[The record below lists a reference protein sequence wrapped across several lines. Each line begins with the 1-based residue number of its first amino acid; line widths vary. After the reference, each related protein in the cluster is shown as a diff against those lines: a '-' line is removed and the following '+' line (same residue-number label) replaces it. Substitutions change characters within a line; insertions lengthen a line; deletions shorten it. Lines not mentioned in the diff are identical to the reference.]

1 MMYLLDT
8 NVCVSYLRGRNSD
21 KTRGPSDATNPG
33 DVALCSVVKA
43 ELLYGAARSRQPEQN
58 RAQLRRFF
66 SGFPSLS
73 FDDQAAAAYG
83 TLRAALETSGTPIGP
98 NDLMIAAIALV
109 SGLTLVTHNTAEF
122 SRVPGL
128 QVEDWLSPW

>member
-8 NVCVSYLRGRNSD
+8 NVCVSYLRGKDREQFE
-21 KTRGPSDATNPG
+21 TRLSAMNFG

-43 ELLYGAARSRQPEQN
+43 ELLYGAARSQRPEENFAHLQ
-58 RAQLRRFF
+58 RFF

-73 FDDQAAAAYG
+73 FEDAAAAAYG

-98 NDLMIAAIALV
+98 NDLMIAAIALANQLV
-109 SGLTLVTHNTAEF
+109 LVTHNAAEF
-122 SRVPGL
+122 GRVPGL
-128 QVEDWLSPW
+128 QLEDWQHP